1 MSDKNL
7 TTPRPSQLDRAAS
20 ERPDIGKRA
29 FVVMVLG
36 YWGAG
41 LTVEAAAKKCLD
53 AGASRRDKASLRL
66 ILGDDKPEVDSNGFL
81 LRDQGSESIYMGMGF
96 KLGDLAKLT

>member
-1 MSDKNL
+1 MSDKI
-7 TTPRPSQLDRAAS
+7 LD
-20 ERPDIGKRA
+20 INKRA

-41 LTVEAAAKKCLD
+41 TTVEAAAKKCID

-66 ILGDDKPEVDSNGFL
+66 ILGDDKPEVDGHGYL
-81 LRDQGSESIYMGMGF
+81 VREQGSECIYMGMGF
-96 KLGDLAKLT
+96 KLGDLAQLK